1 MLKRL
6 KIFAVALAA
15 MVGVATTANAAPVI
29 DFGTGVAGIGGN
41 IVSAPG
47 GNLIG
52 TNIPVASFTYFD
64 TPIGTASGINVFGN
78 ASGTTAGNFG
88 DLDFDTTTG
97 QITVTGCIPGLSI
110 GTAACAAPVTLLSGT
125 ITSFTD
131 LSVGILINSGLG
143 SAPSIAAALGL
154 PAGTPFTLNASFST
168 ATGPTSVTG
177 GASAISTDIRAAAV
191 PEPAT
196 MVLLGTGLLAAFRA
210 RRRQA

>member
-1 MLKRL
+1 
-6 KIFAVALAA
+6 

-29 DFGTGVAGIGGN
+29 DFGTGVVGLIGGN

-52 TNIPVASFTYFD
+52 TNIPVGSLTYFD
-64 TPIGTASGINVFGN
+64 TPAGTGGYNVFGT
-78 ASGTTAGNFG
+78 ATGTVAGNFG
-88 DLDFDTTTG
+88 DLDFNTSTG
-97 QITVTGCIPGLSI
+97 QITISGCIPGLSI
-110 GTAACAAPVTLLSGT
+110 GTAACPAPVTLLSGT

-131 LSVGILINSGLG
+131 LTVGILINTGLG
-143 SAPSIAAALGL
+143 TAPSIAAALGL

-168 ATGPTSVTG
+168 ATGPTSVNG